1 MLAWLTRCLRVQ
13 FLNLRL
19 NFLSSVK
26 GIQKLSKLRK
36 LDIRWNP
43 RLNVKKTLK
52 KLAGCTTTTL
62 AEVSIAPSE
71 VIAVKPACVFGVSL
85 CQDAAT
91 PHHPCGLRYQHSIL
105 LRLLPVHRQ
114 LRLLEG
120 RLISPSQRI
129 RVWRNKLK
137 WDNAVRVFVRVSTMA
152 QLCRQRALTR
162 VTHTGCFP
170 VPIQP
175 RRNAVSG
182 PRGESKLPP

>member
-1 MLAWLTRCLRVQ
+1 MLAQLTRCLRVQ

-85 CQDAAT
+85 CRDAAT

-152 QLCRQRALTR
+152 QLCVGAHACH
-162 VTHTGCFP
+162 THTGCFP

-175 RRNAVSG
+175 RRDAVSG